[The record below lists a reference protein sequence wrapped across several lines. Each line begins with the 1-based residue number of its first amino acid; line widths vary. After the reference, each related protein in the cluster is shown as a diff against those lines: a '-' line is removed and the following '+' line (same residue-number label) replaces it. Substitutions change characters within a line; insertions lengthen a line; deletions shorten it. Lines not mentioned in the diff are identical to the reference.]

1 MSVVITLI
9 AGAALG
15 IGGLFAADWIA
26 SWHRRRKYVS
36 RMDADKA
43 GRLLYDLAVEGHII
57 ALEESLQYQFGYEWC
72 LNNLFGEDYEDRVSA
87 ESERKWLNK
96 KYPVKDGDK

>member
-1 MSVVITLI
+1 MSTVITLI

-26 SWHRRRKYVS
+26 SSWRRRKYVS

-43 GRLLYDLAVEGHII
+43 GRLFYDLAVEGHM
-57 ALEESLQYQFGYEWC
+57 AARDGGVQYRFGYEWC
-72 LNNLFGEDYEDRVSA
+72 LNNLFGEDYEERVSA

-96 KYPVKDGDK
+96 KYPVKEAQP